1 MAKNTKYYVVWAGR
15 NPGVYDNWDDCR
27 EQVENFPNAIYKS
40 FASPAAAAEAYRKGY
55 EKEDKDDLS
64 RLLEG
69 AGEHRRKSSRG
80 AKKGG
85 AKSKINSGPDAE
97 YFNNPEID
105 LRAWA
110 VDAACAGNPG
120 PVEYRGVE
128 LMSGREL
135 FRVGPMQ
142 DGTNNLG
149 EFLAIVHALAL
160 QHQMGVSHPIYS
172 DSVSGMAWV
181 RDRKIK
187 TRLQET
193 PRNARLFDMLRRAMT
208 WLNTHSYSVA
218 IKKWDTKR
226 WGEIP
231 ADFGR
236 K

>member
-15 NPGVYDNWDDCR
+15 NPGVYDNWDDCL
-27 EQVENFPNAIYKS
+27 EQVKDFPNARYKS
-40 FASPAAAAEAYRKGY
+40 FSSSAAAAEAYRKGY
-55 EKEDKDDLS
+55 ERDDRNDLS
-64 RLLEG
+64 NLLNR
-69 AGEHRRKSSRG
+69 AVSHRVNTG
-80 AKKGG
+80 T
-85 AKSKINSGPDAE
+85 DAD

-105 LRAWA
+105 LRGWA

-135 FRVGPMQ
+135 FKVGPMQ

-160 QHQMGVSHPIYS
+160 QAQMGVSLPIYS
-172 DSVSGMAWV
+172 DSVSGMACV
-181 RDRKIK
+181 RNRCIK
-187 TRLQET
+187 TQLKET
-193 PRNARLFDMLRRAMT
+193 PRNARLFDMLRRAMN
-208 WLNTHSYSVA
+208 WLNTHSYSSA
-218 IKKWDTKR
+218 ILKWDTRR

-236 K
+236 KK